1 MQCPIRGQH
10 KYGARF
16 DQLTSDADS
25 MAAGWRI
32 LEGRSPE
39 LGDKDEKQTIDFVLK
54 FIVIVNF
61 CKW

>member
-25 MAAGWRI
+25 MAAGWSI
-32 LEGRSPE
+32 LEDR
-39 LGDKDEKQTIDFVLK
+39 DKDEKQDHS
-54 FIVIVNF
+54 F
-61 CKW
+61 CFEFFSYC